1 MAVDK
6 LTVAK
11 EFKSSENDNGSTE
24 VQIAILTSRING
36 LTEHLRDHKHDQ
48 SSKRGML
55 TLVGKRRKL
64 LRYLNNK
71 DNSQY
76 ESITDKLSIRR

>member
-6 LTVAK
+6 LKVAK
-11 EFKSSENDNGSTE
+11 EFKSSENDNGSTG

-36 LTEHLRDHKHDQ
+36 LTEHLR
-48 SSKRGML
+48 GLL

-71 DNSQY
+71 DTSQY